1 MRRSNCTKCTSTMV
15 VAAAGAL
22 EPMSDHILSGAC
34 PMASGE
40 IHLVISL
47 AFALLE
53 KSLGQ
58 NFISVGR
65 EETDFEEFE
74 RMEEVCYKHLSMRAM
89 WDEAV
94 LLCTIQR
101 SDTPTK
107 AKGKCLQSIQNPGQN
122 ISQTGKSENCW
133 LDALSIKG
141 GAWEEQ
147 GRVLPQLKIHPWLQ
161 PPLLLLV
168 NLFCNGKTHH
178 HQCTCSPPRA
188 GGLTTECV
196 FALYP
201 PTC

>member
-1 MRRSNCTKCTSTMV
+1 MV
-15 VAAAGAL
+15 VAAGGAL

-58 NFISVGR
+58 NFISVGG

-89 WDEAV
+89 CDEAV

-107 AKGKCLQSIQNPGQN
+107 AKGKCLQP
-122 ISQTGKSENCW
+122 KPRKEN
-133 LDALSIKG
+133 
-141 GAWEEQ
+141 
-147 GRVLPQLKIHPWLQ
+147 V
-161 PPLLLLV
+161 
-168 NLFCNGKTHH
+168 
-178 HQCTCSPPRA
+178 
-188 GGLTTECV
+188 
-196 FALYP
+196 
-201 PTC
+201 